1 MKDGKRREAVE
12 EVLKVLGVRAEME
25 EIRKLGG
32 EEGKGRKMLELKS
45 KAQKREIMRRK
56 RELKGRGEK
65 IIKDVIGRGKREDE
79 VDVRRNS
86 KGEREKEDESIGR
99 LWKDKNWGTMVNLE

>member
-32 EEGKGRKMLELKS
+32 EEGKGRKMLLIKLKNE
-45 KAQKREIMRRK
+45 AQKRKIMRRK
-56 RELKGRGEK
+56 RELKGRREK
-65 IIKDVIGRGKREDE
+65 IIKDWTWKERKMKWKLEEIA
-79 VDVRRNS
+79 
-86 KGEREKEDESIGR
+86 REKERRKMKVWVMER
-99 LWKDKNWGTMVNLE
+99 